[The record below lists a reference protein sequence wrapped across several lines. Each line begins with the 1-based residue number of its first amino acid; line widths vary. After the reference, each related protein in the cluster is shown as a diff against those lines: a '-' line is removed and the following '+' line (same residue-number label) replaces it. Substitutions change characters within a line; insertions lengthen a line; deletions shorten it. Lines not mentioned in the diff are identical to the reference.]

1 MVLLTEPEQIHE
13 VLGTVIVQ
21 VEKSTLLSLNQQV
34 RGCSPFP
41 PAGSAS
47 FWPRALSHFFRK
59 SPNEMN
65 SSPRMPGKAWF
76 SHTSLL
82 GSNRKELTKFPLSI
96 NTFSSMPF
104 SWRSPYHG
112 SFRLEQCSEPS
123 RSLESAL
130 NRPREAQRRRLLL
143 KLLPLT
149 ATVSGVS
156 LTNTS
161 DSWDV
166 GRIQTNSGN
175 AIKQSAFNLPLE
187 PQNSLKISR
196 DFIVLGTWL
205 KKKSMSG
212 FKTKGMF
219 LPGLNLKRERKKGS

>member
-34 RGCSPFP
+34 RGCSLFP

-65 SSPRMPGKAWF
+65 SSPRVPGKAWF
-76 SHTSLL
+76 SHASSL

-123 RSLESAL
+123 RVPGAL
-130 NRPREAQRRRLLL
+130 NWPREAQRRRLLL
-143 KLLPLT
+143 ELLPLT
-149 ATVSGVS
+149 ATVFGVS

-175 AIKQSAFNLPLE
+175 AIKQSAFNLPPE

-205 KKKSMSG
+205 KKNQCQVLKP
-212 FKTKGMF
+212 KGCSC
-219 LPGLNLKRERKKGS
+219 LDSI